1 MKILTWNIWQ
11 YAVPWDKPELP
22 GVVAGYPAGAPR
34 PSPWA
39 YWVQRRAMI
48 LATLAA
54 ERPDVVLLQECA
66 TDAEAAPDAPNQAA
80 QLAEAL
86 GYTFVYHRAA
96 ASRRRPAEF
105 GQAVLAAPG
114 WTIQAATAYD
124 LPSEAPPKDSPRIAL
139 GADLTGPAG
148 SLRVL
153 DAHFSL
159 DAAARRR
166 SVEQL
171 LAQTAGWPAP
181 LLLAGDLNDVP
192 ASAAIT
198 RLTQAGWQDCWAAVH
213 PTDAGFTFATP
224 TPFIRLDYVFQAPA
238 GPLHPVVALRAGVT
252 PDGAGFFPSDHAG
265 IVVEFAAART
275 G

>member
-22 GVVAGYPAGAPR
+22 GVVAGYPAHAPR
-34 PSPWA
+34 PGPWA

-66 TDAEAAPDAPNQAA
+66 TDGERAPDAPNQAA
-80 QLAEAL
+80 QLAGAL
-86 GYTFVYHRAA
+86 GYTFVYHRATV
-96 ASRRRPAEF
+96 SHRRPAEF

-124 LPSEAPPKDSPRIAL
+124 LPSGALPKDVTRIAL
-139 GADLTGPAG
+139 CADLAGPWG
-148 SLRVL
+148 PLRVVN
-153 DAHFSL
+153 AHFSL

-171 LAQTAGWPAP
+171 LAQTA
-181 LLLAGDLNDVP
+181 D
-192 ASAAIT
+192 
-198 RLTQAGWQDCWAAVH
+198 
-213 PTDAGFTFATP
+213 
-224 TPFIRLDYVFQAPA
+224 
-238 GPLHPVVALRAGVT
+238 
-252 PDGAGFFPSDHAG
+252 
-265 IVVEFAAART
+265 
-275 G
+275 